1 MSMPPARPP
10 VPLLLLVDDD
20 RDILLALR
28 LQLEADGFRV
38 MTADGGQRAL
48 ELARR
53 ELPHLAVVDLMM
65 PGMDGFVVAERLR
78 RYADVPVIMLTA
90 IDTPERKVEGLSRYA
105 DDYVTKPFSYK
116 ELVARI
122 RNLLARSWPQ
132 GELLDSTVVVDEQLT
147 IELAEHLARTPAGEQ
162 RLTPMEARL
171 LYLLIRNR
179 GQILP
184 NELILD
190 RLWPDGSG
198 ATNSLW
204 EYVRRLREKLGDSA
218 DAPRYIESVRS
229 IGYRFRKG

>member
-1 MSMPPARPP
+1 MNQVVP
-10 VPLLLLVDDD
+10 VIPTLLLVDDD
-20 RDILLALR
+20 PDMLLMLR
-28 LQLEADGFRV
+28 VQLEADGFRV
-38 MTADGGQRAL
+38 LAADRGQRAL
-48 ELARR
+48 HLIQHK
-53 ELPHLAVVDLMM
+53 LPHLAVVDLMM
-65 PGMDGFVVAERLR
+65 PGMDGFALAKRLR
-78 RYADVPVIMLTA
+78 QFTDLPIIMLTA
-90 IDTPERKVEGLSRYA
+90 IDAEESKVEGLTHYA

-190 RLWPDGSG
+190 RLWPDGGGSMS
-198 ATNSLW
+198 SLW